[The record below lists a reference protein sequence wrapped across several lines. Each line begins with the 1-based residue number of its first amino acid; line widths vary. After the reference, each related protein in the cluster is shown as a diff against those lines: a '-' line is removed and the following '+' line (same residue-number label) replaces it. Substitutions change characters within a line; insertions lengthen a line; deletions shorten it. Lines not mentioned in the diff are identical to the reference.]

1 MTALKRL
8 IVMKEGEMLLQ
19 FVFQNRG
26 NKIENCEHLIEIV
39 GDGEGKGELILA
51 KYLFQVRSLSRLN
64 KTVTFPV
71 FPFHIG
77 TDSFPSLQTTI
88 SERGISNISTDT
100 VNTYK

>member
-39 GDGEGKGELILA
+39 GDGQGKGELILA